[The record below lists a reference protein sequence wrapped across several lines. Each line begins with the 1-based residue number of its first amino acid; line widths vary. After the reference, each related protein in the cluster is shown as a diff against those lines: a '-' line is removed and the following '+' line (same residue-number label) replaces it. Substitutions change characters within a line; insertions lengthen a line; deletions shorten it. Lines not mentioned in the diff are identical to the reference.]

1 MENSPQKTEQVGQA
15 DSWKDEA
22 YRSNIV
28 PPELPPEVQAKADV
42 THDAPPPQ
50 ISAKTMLAFGVL
62 LVAVAAGVTGDALLR
77 ATPWGINVLL
87 WTIVLVASAGVLI
100 RRRSPH
106 LLGEGKWL
114 VIPMVFFAAALAW
127 RASAVL
133 NWLSIL
139 GLLMSFLLAA
149 FRARTGRML
158 YAMAIEYVQ
167 GIVLAFGSASG
178 GALLLL
184 FGDIHWN
191 ELPRNG
197 WSSRLRAALR
207 GVIIALPL
215 LLLFGALLAAA
226 DAMFEQLINRAFSF
240 DSGSIFLHL
249 TFASFIAWM
258 VGGFLR
264 WMLLSHQPNIL
275 IGHRPEF
282 LKLGIIEIGT
292 VLSLLNL
299 LFLSFVIVQFRY
311 FFGGEANIPKG
322 SGLAYAEYARHGFFE
337 LVWVTAFVLPLLL
350 GSHWL
355 LRKDNPRDEIIYR
368 ALAGTQIGLLFVIM
382 ASAVQRMRLYQLA
395 LGMTELRFYTMAFMG
410 WLAVV
415 FIWFA
420 LTVLR
425 GHRERFAFGAVMTGF
440 AMIAVL
446 HVVNPDARIVR
457 VNLARA
463 SEGRSVDLNYTT
475 SLSADSAEA
484 LIEGM
489 KKLKPVDQYIPG
501 DQMSQNG
508 QRWRLFQPTD
518 WRSWNWSRTQARTVA
533 GGLIRE
539 PVIQQAARQQALIQ
553 QSTTTQ

>member
-1 MENSPQKTEQVGQA
+1 MENSPEKTEPAREA
-15 DSWKDEA
+15 DSWKDES

-28 PPELPPEVQAKADV
+28 PPELPPEVQAKAEA
-42 THDAPPPQ
+42 TIDAPPQ
-50 ISAKTMLAFGVL
+50 LSVKTKLALGVL
-62 LVAVAAGVTGDALLR
+62 TVAVAAGALGDALLR
-77 ATPWGINVLL
+77 ATPWGINVLV
-87 WTIVLVASAGVLI
+87 WTTVLVASAGLLI
-100 RRRSPH
+100 RRRSPR

-114 VIPMVFFAAALAW
+114 VIPMICFAAALAW
-127 RASAVL
+127 RDSAVL
-133 NWLSIL
+133 NWLAIL

-149 FRARTGRML
+149 FRARTGRL
-158 YAMAIEYVQ
+158 LFAMAIEYVH
-167 GIVLAFGSASG
+167 GLILAFGSASG

-184 FGDIHWN
+184 FGDIHWH
-191 ELPRNG
+191 ELPRTG
-197 WSSRLRAALR
+197 WSSKVRAALR
-207 GVIIALPL
+207 GLIIALPI

-226 DAMFEQLINRAFSF
+226 DTMFEQIINRAFSF
-240 DSGSIFLHL
+240 NTGSIFLHL
-249 TFASFIAWM
+249 TLAAFIAWI

-264 WMLLSHQPNIL
+264 WMLLSHQPTVI
-275 IGHRPEF
+275 IGNRPEF

-322 SGLAYAEYARHGFFE
+322 SGLAYAEYARRGFFE
-337 LVWVTAFVLPLLL
+337 LVWVTGFVLPLLL

-355 LRKDNPRDEIIYR
+355 LRKDDPRDETIYR

-395 LGMTELRFYTMAFMG
+395 LGMTELRFYTMAFML

-420 LTVLR
+420 VTVLR
-425 GHRERFAFGAVMTGF
+425 GHRERFAFGAVVSGF

-446 HVVNPDARIVR
+446 HAVNPDARIVR

-463 SEGRSVDLNYTT
+463 SEGRGMDLNYTT
-475 SLSADSAEA
+475 SLSADSAQA

-489 KKLKPVDQYIPG
+489 KKLKPEDQRIL
-501 DQMSQNG
+501 MERIAQNM
-508 QRWRLFQPTD
+508 QSWQLFAETD
-518 WRSWNWSRTQARTVA
+518 WRSWNWSRTQRRNVA
-533 GGLIRE
+533 GGLI
-539 PVIQQAARQQALIQ
+539 QQAAIQ
-553 QSTTTQ
+553 QSATTQ

>member
-1 MENSPQKTEQVGQA
+1 MENSPEKTEPAREA
-15 DSWKDEA
+15 DSWKDES

-28 PPELPPEVQAKADV
+28 PPELPPEVQAKAEA
-42 THDAPPPQ
+42 TIDAPPQ
-50 ISAKTMLAFGVL
+50 LSVKTKLALGVL
-62 LVAVAAGVTGDALLR
+62 TVAVAAGALGDALLR
-77 ATPWGINVLL
+77 ATPWGINVLV
-87 WTIVLVASAGVLI
+87 WTTVLVASAGLLI
-100 RRRSPH
+100 RRRSPR

-114 VIPMVFFAAALAW
+114 VIPMICFAAALAW
-127 RASAVL
+127 RDSAVL
-133 NWLSIL
+133 NWLAIL

-149 FRARTGRML
+149 FRARTGRL
-158 YAMAIEYVQ
+158 LFAMAIEYVH
-167 GIVLAFGSASG
+167 GLILAFGSASG

-184 FGDIHWN
+184 FGDIHWH
-191 ELPRNG
+191 ELPRTG
-197 WSSRLRAALR
+197 WSSKVRAALR
-207 GVIIALPL
+207 GLIIALPI

-226 DAMFEQLINRAFSF
+226 DTMFEQIINRAFSF
-240 DSGSIFLHL
+240 NTGSIFLHL
-249 TFASFIAWM
+249 TLAAFIAWI

-264 WMLLSHQPNIL
+264 WMLLSHQPTVI

-322 SGLAYAEYARHGFFE
+322 SGLAYAEYARRGFFE
-337 LVWVTAFVLPLLL
+337 LVWVTGFVLPLLL

-355 LRKDNPRDEIIYR
+355 LRKDDPRDETIYR

-395 LGMTELRFYTMAFMG
+395 LGMTELRFYTMAFML

-420 LTVLR
+420 VTVLR
-425 GHRERFAFGAVMTGF
+425 GHRERFAFGAVVSGF

-446 HVVNPDARIVR
+446 HAVNPDARIVR

-463 SEGRSVDLNYTT
+463 SEGRGMDLNYTT
-475 SLSADSAEA
+475 SLSADSAQA

-489 KKLKPVDQYIPG
+489 KKLKPEDQRIL
-501 DQMSQNG
+501 MERIAQNM
-508 QRWRLFQPTD
+508 QSWQLLAETD
-518 WRSWNWSRTQARTVA
+518 WRSWNWSRTQRRNVA
-533 GGLIRE
+533 GGLI
-539 PVIQQAARQQALIQ
+539 QQAAIQ
-553 QSTTTQ
+553 QSATTQ